1 MYAQAYFDYD
11 SKKSGGVTMSHLRFG
26 KKPIKSTYLIHQANF
41 VACHNPSYVNK
52 YNMVQ
57 ELVDGGTFLLNC
69 PWDMEGLEEHLPGQ
83 VKAYIANHG
92 IKFYTIDGIKIGKEI
107 GLGGRINTVLQS
119 AFFKLAAIIPEE
131 EAIDLMK
138 AAAKATYGRKGDK
151 IVQMN
156 YDAIDAGAKQVVE
169 VEVPESWKDAADE
182 GLATPHIAD
191 GGRADAIAFAK
202 NIQAKVNAQ
211 EGNTLPVSAFND
223 YIDGSTPSGTSAYE
237 KRGIAVD
244 IPVWNPDQCIQCNRC
259 AYVCP
264 HAVIR
269 PVALTEEEVAQ
280 APEGLKTLDMIG
292 MPGMK
297 FTMTVSAYD
306 CTGCGSCVNVCPG
319 KKNKETGEVEKAL
332 TMANMEANAGEQT
345 FFDFGREIP
354 VKPEVVAKFKETTV
368 KGSQFKQPL
377 LEFSGA
383 CAGCG
388 ETPYAKLIT
397 QLFGDRMYIANA
409 TGCSSIWGNSSPS
422 TPYTVTPEGKGPAWS
437 NSLFEDNAELDT
449 VCCLHRI
456 QSETD

>member
-1 MYAQAYFDYD
+1 
-11 SKKSGGVTMSHLRFG
+11 
-26 KKPIKSTYLIHQANF
+26 
-41 VACHNPSYVNK
+41 
-52 YNMVQ
+52 
-57 ELVDGGTFLLNC
+57 
-69 PWDMEGLEEHLPGQ
+69 
-83 VKAYIANHG
+83 
-92 IKFYTIDGIKIGKEI
+92 
-107 GLGGRINTVLQS
+107 
-119 AFFKLAAIIPEE
+119 
-131 EAIDLMK
+131 
-138 AAAKATYGRKGDK
+138 
-151 IVQMN
+151 MN

-332 TMANMEANAGEQT
+332 TMANMELMQESRHSSTLVERFRLNQKLLLNSKRQQL
-345 FFDFGREIP
+345 RE
-354 VKPEVVAKFKETTV
+354 A
-368 KGSQFKQPL
+368 S
-377 LEFSGA
+377 
-383 CAGCG
+383 
-388 ETPYAKLIT
+388 
-397 QLFGDRMYIANA
+397 
-409 TGCSSIWGNSSPS
+409 
-422 TPYTVTPEGKGPAWS
+422 S
-437 NSLFEDNAELDT
+437 NSHSLSSQELVQDVVRHHT
-449 VCCLHRI
+449 L
-456 QSETD
+456 S